1 MHILSLPHPRKR
13 EGWRMKRRRHTIRRE
28 PCTIYYFCNLGRRG
42 IGGKRGTKRAK
53 VSSWRNHETEREAIP
68 ARNGY
73 KGEEEPIAG
82 QGMPC

>member
-1 MHILSLPHPRKR
+1 MHILSLLHRRKR
-13 EGWRMKRRRHTIRRE
+13 GRRRMKRRRHTIRRK

-42 IGGKRGTKRAK
+42 IGGKRGTKRAQ
-53 VSSWRNHETEREAIP
+53 VSSWWNHETEREAIP

-73 KGEEEPIAG
+73 KGEEELMAG